1 IVKMHKCNHCEAE
14 QLINSYGGLPEAKAY
29 MRRYFM
35 LNGGLRNKYPRT
47 GALITQKM
55 NELQSAI
62 LNVEG
67 LNNGQ

>member
-1 IVKMHKCNHCEAE
+1 MHKCNQCEAE
-14 QLINSYGGLPEAKAY
+14 QLINSYGGLPETKAY
-29 MRRYFM
+29 LRRYFK

-55 NELQSAI
+55 NELLSAI
-62 LNVEG
+62 LTVEG

>member
-1 IVKMHKCNHCEAE
+1 MSKCQYCAAE
-14 QLINSYGGLPEAKAY
+14 ELINSYGGLPEAKAY
-29 MRRYFM
+29 MKRYFK

-62 LNVEG
+62 LTVEG